1 MSTFTRFRALA
12 LALMVLPLLAVAQPG
27 AVQNDT
33 IVQGASYVNDIWYSL
48 TTGTKTSQ
56 PRAAW
61 DLAFQISTRS
71 AGIWVN
77 TARGMRLYEATTDT
91 SRFSTL
97 TAADTVGKIS
107 SSQALWNS
115 ETTWANGAFNAQ
127 RSSSDQFDEG
137 WGQYDITVH
146 EVLGKRIFFLKLAD
160 NTWKK
165 IWIPLLNPKS
175 TSQTFYVRY
184 ANLDGT
190 GDTVITIDRRNYAGK
205 NFAYYSFAGK
215 AQADLEPANTSWDL
229 LFTRYNVA
237 SQLYTVAAGIFQN
250 DGVAAL
256 KFAPVDVD
264 TVGLTSAST
273 ATFSTA
279 INVIGWDWKKTNMG
293 VFTIE
298 DSTTYL
304 VKAKDGSIWK
314 LIFTSFVGQSAGR
327 STFTKQRLAQATST
341 EGDLS
346 RSLNAVLFPN
356 PASGSSL
363 VNLAIDNNANLRSLN
378 LRIVDLTGRTLRS
391 SQLELNAGLN
401 ALTLN
406 TAELGA
412 GLYLVQLD
420 GEGYSQS
427 LRLVV
432 NR

>member
-1 MSTFTRFRALA
+1 MSFFTRFRSFTLGLMLLPVLA
-12 LALMVLPLLAVAQPG
+12 TAQPG
-27 AVQNDT
+27 AVVNDT
-33 IVQGASYVNDIWYSL
+33 VIQGPNYVNDIWYSL
-48 TTGTKTSQ
+48 TTGNKTSQ

-91 SRFSTL
+91 GTFATL
-97 TAADTVGKIS
+97 SAADTAGKVNAN
-107 SSQALWNS
+107 QALWNA
-115 ETTWANGAFNAQ
+115 ETTWVNGAFNAQ
-127 RSSSDQFDEG
+127 RSSTDQFDEG

-165 IWIPLLNPKS
+165 IWIPMLDPKA
-175 TSQTFYVRY
+175 TSQTYYVRY

-190 GDTVITIDRRNYAGK
+190 GDTVITIDRRNYTNK
-205 NFAYYSFAGK
+205 NFAYYSFATK
-215 AQADLEPANTSWDL
+215 AQADLEPVNTSWDL
-229 LFTRYNVA
+229 LFTRFNVA
-237 SQLYTVAAGIFQN
+237 SQLYTVAQGIFQN
-250 DGVAAL
+250 DGVTAL
-256 KFAPVDVD
+256 KFAPVNVD
-264 TVGLTSAST
+264 TVGLTSAT
-273 ATFSTA
+273 VATFSPA
-279 INVIGWDWKKTNMG
+279 INTIGWDWKKTNAG
-293 VFTIE
+293 VFTLE

-314 LIFTSFVGQSAGR
+314 IIFTSFIGSSAGR
-327 STFTKQRLAQATST
+327 STFTKQRLAAATGT

-356 PASGSSL
+356 PAGSSSP

-378 LRIVDLTGRTLRS
+378 LRIMDVAGRTLRS
-391 SQLELNAGLN
+391 SQLELNNGLN
-401 ALTLN
+401 ALSLN
-406 TAELGA
+406 TAELGT
-412 GLYLVQLD
+412 GVYLVQLAGD
-420 GEGYSQS
+420 GYSQT